1 MSSQVY
7 NNQEECEESIQA
19 ASETRGQVLQ
29 NPEGLT
35 ATYFFS
41 TSCGHTSDA
50 KDVWYSGGGTDD
62 EEAVSVFLSDDSVG
76 LNLMQEEDFRRF
88 INMED
93 GAAYFEQDLP
103 WFRWQT
109 FISSEDI
116 RSSVLNICQTDIG
129 ELRSIAVLERAESG
143 LLKAIQLDGSLDTCT
158 VYGEYK
164 IRQVFSPVN
173 AELVPQ
179 SGETVTGWTLLP
191 SAYCYMD
198 AVIENDVCEGYLI
211 HGGGYGHGCGMSQNG
226 AMKMAEMGKSY
237 AEILKYFFPDS
248 ELVSE

>member
-1 MSSQVY
+1 M
-7 NNQEECEESIQA
+7 
-19 ASETRGQVLQ
+19 
-29 NPEGLT
+29 
-35 ATYFFS
+35 
-41 TSCGHTSDA
+41 
-50 KDVWYSGGGTDD
+50 
-62 EEAVSVFLSDDSVG
+62 
-76 LNLMQEEDFRRF
+76 
-88 INMED
+88 
-93 GAAYFEQDLP
+93 
-103 WFRWQT
+103 
-109 FISSEDI
+109 
-116 RSSVLNICQTDIG
+116 
-129 ELRSIAVLERAESG
+129 
-143 LLKAIQLDGSLDTCT
+143 
-158 VYGEYK
+158 
-164 IRQVFSPVN
+164 FSPVN